1 MFKWGKRAAEAAA
14 TILDQLKPEQQ
25 ELARQTIADI
35 EQAQTALAAARDA
48 IHRIIFGQRAV
59 VEQCLITL
67 LANGHAIL
75 VGVPGVAKTTLVET
89 IAAAVG
95 LEQKRVQ
102 ATPDLMPADILG
114 SEVLDTAPDGT
125 RNFRFIRG
133 PVFCQ
138 MLLMDEINRASPRT
152 QAALLQAMQEMRVT
166 VAGRN
171 YNLPRPFHVFATQNP
186 LEYEGTYPLP
196 EAQLD
201 RFLMQI
207 DIPYPAR
214 EAERQM
220 LLAASG
226 VERAL
231 PAPVMDPDTL
241 ERAQKLAALLPVG
254 QQVLDAILELVRCA
268 RPTEETDISNGP
280 AQFAKLIHW
289 GPGPRGALALL
300 KCARA
305 KAMLEGRLSPSLDDI
320 RALAI
325 PVLEHRMQLTYNARA
340 DGHSVQ
346 SVLQSILE
354 NLLA

>member
-1 MFKWGKRAAEAAA
+1 MFKWGKRAVEAAA
-14 TILDQLKPEQQ
+14 AMINDIRPAEQ

-35 EQAQTALAAARDA
+35 EQIQAQLAAARDA
-48 IHRIIFGQRAV
+48 IHRIIFGQRTV
-59 VEQCLITL
+59 VDQCVTTL
-67 LANGHAIL
+67 LAGGHAIL
-75 VGVPGVAKTTLVET
+75 VGVPGVAKTTLVEAV
-89 IAAAVG
+89 AAAMG

-114 SEVLDTAPDGT
+114 SEVLDTGADGM

-152 QAALLQAMQEMRVT
+152 QAALLQAMQEMRAT

-207 DIPYPAR
+207 DIPYPSR
-214 EAERQM
+214 EAEKQM

-226 VERAL
+226 VERAM
-231 PAPVMDPDTL
+231 PAPVMESETL

-254 QQVLDAILELVRCA
+254 QQVLDTILELVRRA
-268 RPTEETDISNGP
+268 RPDDSNEISR
-280 AQFAKLIHW
+280 LVHW

-300 KCARA
+300 KTSRA
-305 KAMLEGRLSPSLDDI
+305 KALLEGRLSPSLDDL
-320 RALAI
+320 RQLAV
-325 PVLEHRMQLTYNARA
+325 PVLEHRMQLTYTARA

-346 SVLQSILE
+346 SVIQSILE
-354 NLLA
+354 TLLN

>member
-1 MFKWGKRAAEAAA
+1 MFKWGNRAVDAAAEALNE
-14 TILDQLKPEQQ
+14 ISPVEQ

-35 EQAQTALAAARDA
+35 EQAQAQLAAARNV
-48 IHRIIFGQRAV
+48 IHRIIFGQHAV
-59 VEQCLITL
+59 VDACLITL
-67 LANGHAIL
+67 LAGGHAIL
-75 VGVPGVAKTTLVET
+75 VGVPGVAKTTLVEAL
-89 IAAAVG
+89 AAAIG

-114 SEVLDTAPDGT
+114 SEVLDTAPDGM

-138 MLLMDEINRASPRT
+138 LLLMDEINRASPRT
-152 QAALLQAMQEMRVT
+152 QAALLQSMQETRVT

-171 YNLPRPFHVFATQNP
+171 YNLPTPFHVFATQNP

-207 DIPYPAR
+207 DIPYPSR

-226 VERAL
+226 VERAM
-231 PAPVMDPDTL
+231 PVPVMDGEAL
-241 ERAQKLAALLPVG
+241 QRAQKLSALLPVG
-254 QQVLDAILELVRCA
+254 QRVLDVILELVRRA
-268 RPTEETDISNGP
+268 RPIEDTEI
-280 AQFAKLIHW
+280 AKLIHW

-305 KAMLEGRLSPSLDDI
+305 KALLEGRLSPSLDDI
-320 RALAI
+320 RQLAI
-325 PVLEHRMQLTYNARA
+325 PVLEHRMQLTYSARA
-340 DGHSVQ
+340 DGHIVQ
-346 SVLQSILE
+346 SVIKTILE
-354 NLLA
+354 NVCG